1 MANLYLVRHG
11 QTEWNYQKRVMG
23 RRPIP
28 LNATG
33 VQQAQGIAKDLKDWP
48 IEKIASSSLLRT
60 KETSQ
65 IISDALGLSFKVYD
79 GLIEIGVGEWEGN
92 YWDEMGNDPQLKAFE
107 TTPSITRPPGGET
120 LTEVQERAVHTI
132 EEILLEEK
140 PSNLLIVSHA
150 DTIRAV
156 IAHYIQMD
164 LDQSRRLQIDN
175 ASLSIIKTNPN
186 QGRLTLMNFIA
197 NPNRKNIAKTA
208 PKG

>member
-28 LNATG
+28 LNASG
-33 VQQAQGIAKDLKDWP
+33 VQQVQVMAMDLKDWP

-60 KETSQ
+60 KESSQ
-65 IISDALGLSFKVYD
+65 IISDALGLPFEEYD
-79 GLIEIGVGEWEGN
+79 GLSEINVGEWEGN
-92 YWDEMGNDPQLKAFE
+92 YWDQMGEDPILKAFE

-132 EEILLEEK
+132 ERILLEEK
-140 PSNLLIVSHA
+140 LSNLLVVSHA

-164 LDQSRRLQIDN
+164 LDRSRRLQIDN

-186 QGRLTLMNFIA
+186 QGRLTLMNYIVD
-197 NPNRKNIAKTA
+197 PDRRKISKGA
-208 PKG
+208 PKS